1 MLETIAA
8 VIKEFK
14 SDNDLVITETTTFA
28 ELELDSLEIV
38 ELVMNL
44 EEKFSVSLEVSPDI
58 KTVGDLMSKIQN
70 AK

>member
-58 KTVGDLMSKIQN
+58 KTVGDLMSKIEN

>member
-14 SDNDLVITETTTFA
+14 SDNDLVINETTTFA

-58 KTVGDLMSKIQN
+58 KTVGDLMSKIEN

>member
-14 SDNDLVITETTTFA
+14 SDNDLVITETTSFA

-58 KTVGDLMSKIQN
+58 KTVGDLMSKIEN

>member
-1 MLETIAA
+1 MLEQIAA

-14 SDNDLVITETTTFA
+14 SDPDLVIIETTTFA
-28 ELELDSLEIV
+28 ELKLDSLEIV

-44 EEKFSVSLEVSPDI
+44 EEKLSVSIEVGPEI
-58 KTVGDLMSKIQN
+58 KSVGDLIKSIEN